1 MKIIVVF
8 TCQNRY
14 TVFMHARHD
23 SVIEFPCFG
32 ESRKAL
38 ASIHGRF
45 FKPLI
50 VERLSGVFY
59 FGRAIITQALRS
71 AHIVIAYALKSSR
84 NCLLH
89 KMSDGRGGDCTF
101 IPRVGV
107 KATLNP
113 GTSKEYASGLIFS
126 DIPTTSREKIRLT
139 LKSMRRAFACGQE
152 FLCCF
157 PLPVSL

>member
-1 MKIIVVF
+1 MKYHISMLPSIGNDTLVF
-8 TCQNRY
+8 G
-14 TVFMHARHD
+14 VFGKQAK
-23 SVIEFPCFG
+23 CFG
-32 ESRKAL
+32 SYAESLMRSDDRKVIRPFL
-38 ASIHGRF
+38 
-45 FKPLI
+45 
-50 VERLSGVFY
+50 

-89 KMSDGRGGDCTF
+89 EMSDGRGGDCTS

-113 GTSKEYASGLIFS
+113 GTSKEYTSGLIFS
-126 DIPTTSREKIRLT
+126 NVSATSREKIRLT
-139 LKSMRRAFACGQE
+139 LKSMRRFITYGQE